1 MIARHPLTGKEV
13 RVIQTDASTWK
24 EHKTLSF
31 TQTSHFYDTV
41 YTSSPSTFLLQIS
54 PISPEDLAAASKTSL
69 VVFLSKQAAAYKTP
83 TSLKNIAILEELHTL
98 YPHIGAPWD
107 GTVEDA
113 AVLVAGLI
121 GYRRLY
127 GVWNDRAPTLG
138 LEKAHE
144 PFRLW
149 WVTQYYTPTGPKS
162 QRREKELRQCLE
174 RNLASNLIDRVVL
187 LNEKKEN
194 LPSLPSPQPN
204 RLEER
209 IIGKRLSYADVIE
222 AASTFPLDVV
232 VAFANADICIDDPSW
247 RSLWSV
253 NLENKFLALLRY
265 DVPESGDTTKATIF
279 GPRADSQDT
288 WVIRVADIRDRS
300 AATIAK
306 TLHFNFGRMG
316 CDNAIALEM
325 LKHRFTV
332 INPCLSMKTW
342 HFHASDVRTY
352 NKQDIVDR
360 PILHY
365 VHPSGFH
372 DLQPILQ
379 LSPIAQITPS
389 SLSRQIRGG
398 GATHWISQ
406 HNRTIQ
412 TGQTPL
418 KLSHDNPLTPSKELI
433 LAASNCFQTPGGLA
447 FDRSRMFIGPSQ
459 TAQRLW
465 SDSAT
470 SSLTPTLACEK
481 ALVVPWP
488 AGADDSREIYVLK
501 YLSKVLQLLPPA
513 SQGWEFFCP
522 EKKEVVEA
530 LETFEWAADKLPVL
544 RHEEDMLVWCKE
556 AIIMAPSD
564 NACFLAEDVAA
575 LRKALKAW
583 KDTPTIVNR
592 PRIVIVE
599 DGEVLHDGLVRSLED
614 VLEKAFDV
622 RVVYSVR
629 TSAHRMADVFTGAWG
644 VICKGSL
651 EACGWNWMLPVGAFV
666 FEVASAAASASTY
679 VDALN
684 LSAAAGLE
692 HRFCKPGGAAEN
704 IFEEVWKEEEAFRSQ
719 ASPAG
724 SEEALPLILVPR
736 KDIDGYFAHAGDSF
750 REMVRLWEKA
760 GYCRVKEHSLATMVW
775 WGSVGKDGVLLYDRD
790 NHDWRHAAPLVER
803 DWRLALFGNPK
814 PPSDIRAKPWTYWP
828 RRPELVEEAS
838 SLSQTPRKPGL
849 IFMGRMENKVQEK
862 RRTTASWSSAC
873 TEWHMV
879 QGLATYPFTQS
890 EYLQKLSQ
898 YRFGLCLPGYG
909 FKCHREIE
917 CMAMGC
923 VPVCSEGVDM
933 DSYASPPA
941 EGVHYIRVK
950 TPEEAAAAA
959 SMSDAD
965 WQKMS
970 EACRAWWKENCSC
983 EGSFQL
989 TKKLVLQG

>member
-1 MIARHPLTGKEV
+1 M
-13 RVIQTDASTWK
+13 
-24 EHKTLSF
+24 
-31 TQTSHFYDTV
+31 
-41 YTSSPSTFLLQIS
+41 
-54 PISPEDLAAASKTSL
+54 
-69 VVFLSKQAAAYKTP
+69 
-83 TSLKNIAILEELHTL
+83 
-98 YPHIGAPWD
+98 GAPWD

-127 GVWNDRAPTLG
+127 GVWNERAQSLG
-138 LEKAHE
+138 LEKAQN

-149 WVTQYYTPTGPKS
+149 WVTQYYSPAGPNN
-162 QRREKELRQCLE
+162 QGRQKELRQCLE

-187 LNEKKEN
+187 LNEKKEA
-194 LPSLPSPQPN
+194 LPSRPD
-204 RLEER
+204 LEER

-265 DVPESGDTTKATIF
+265 DVPASGDTSKATIF

-316 CDNAIALEM
+316 CDNAVALEM

-342 HFHASDVRTY
+342 HFHASEVRTY

-360 PILHY
+360 PVLHY

-406 HNRTIQ
+406 HNRTLQ

-418 KLSHDNPLTPSKELI
+418 KLSHANPLTPCKELI
-433 LAASNCFQTPGGLA
+433 LTASNCFQTSGGLA
-447 FDRSRMFIGPSQ
+447 FDRSRMFIGTSQ

-465 SDSAT
+465 SESAT
-470 SSLTPTLACEK
+470 SALTPTLACEK
-481 ALVVPWP
+481 GLVVPWP
-488 AGADDSREIYVLK
+488 AGADESREIYVLK
-501 YLSKVLQLLPPA
+501 YLSKVLQLLPPV

-544 RHEEDMLVWCKE
+544 RHEEDMIVWCKE
-556 AIIMAPSD
+556 AIIMPPSD
-564 NACFLAEDVAA
+564 NACFLVEDVAA
-575 LRKALKAW
+575 LRKALKSW
-583 KDTPTIVNR
+583 KDDMPHTR
-592 PRIVIVE
+592 PRIVVVE
-599 DGEVLHDGLVRSLED
+599 DGEILHDELVRSLED

-622 RVVYSVR
+622 RVVYSAR

-651 EACGWNWMLPVGAFV
+651 EACGWNWMMPTGAFV
-666 FEVASAAASASTY
+666 FEVGTGSAAALNLSAASAA
-679 VDALN
+679 ALN

-692 HRFCKPGGAAEN
+692 HRFCKPGAGPEN
-704 IFEEVWKEEEAFRSQ
+704 IFEEVWKEEEAFRLQ
-719 ASPAG
+719 AIPDAPG
-724 SEEALPLILVPR
+724 SALPLILVPR
-736 KDIDGYFAHAGDSF
+736 PLEGYFAHAGDSF

-775 WGSVGKDGVLLYDRD
+775 WGSVGDVLLYDRY

-814 PPSDIRAKPWTYWP
+814 PPSDARSKPWTYWP
-828 RRPELVEEAS
+828 KRPELVEEMALAS
-838 SLSQTPRKPGL
+838 LEGGGPRKPGL

-862 RRTTASWSSAC
+862 RRTTAAWSSAC

-879 QGLATYPFTQS
+879 QGSATYPFTQS

-909 FKCHREIE
+909 FKCHREVE
-917 CMAMGC
+917 CMAVGC

-933 DSYASPPA
+933 DSYASPPV

-950 TPEEAAAAA
+950 TPEEAAAVA

-989 TKKLVLQG
+989 TKKLISQG